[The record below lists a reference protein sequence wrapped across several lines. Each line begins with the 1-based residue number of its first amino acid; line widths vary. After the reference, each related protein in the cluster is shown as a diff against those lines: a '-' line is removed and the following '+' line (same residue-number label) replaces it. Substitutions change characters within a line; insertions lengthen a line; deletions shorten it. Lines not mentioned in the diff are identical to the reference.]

1 MNGVIQFLR
10 SLGPVKIA
18 SMAAVGIAL
27 IAFFFFITTRL
38 ASPNLSLLY
47 TDLDM
52 ADSTK
57 VVQKLD
63 ELGIPYRVSGDG
75 STILVPED
83 KVLEMRMAVAQEG
96 LVGGASVGY
105 EIFDRTDALGT
116 TSFVQ
121 NINHVRALEG
131 ELARTIRSIE
141 NITSAR
147 VHLVLP
153 QRQLFS
159 REERKPSASIAIK
172 TRGAQLRSSQIQA
185 IQNLAASAVP
195 ELEAERVSIIDH
207 KGVLLAKGSGEED
220 VNTYASN
227 LEEKRL
233 AHERRL
239 RDQIESL
246 LERTVGLGK
255 VRAEVSVEMDM
266 NRVTRNSE
274 SYDPDGQVVR
284 STVTVEERSSEVDST
299 KSEGVSIANNLPEAD
314 QAGDSEVA
322 SNTANSSRVEET
334 VNYEISKVVTTEI
347 HEAGEIER
355 LSVAVLVDGHY
366 TETDDGNV
374 VYEPRSEEELEQ
386 LNALVRSA
394 VGYDADRGDQVEVAN
409 LRFADVMGS
418 TPDPIEINIM
428 GFQKDDIF
436 RLAELFVLGLV
447 GVLVI
452 FLVLRPLVTKLVS
465 LPAPAREQV
474 AGGELPPGASHP
486 ALAGPE
492 DPAAALPAMST
503 NEDGTPRI
511 PTDDQG
517 RPLTARQIAEKPGGL
532 ETAIEVASVESR
544 VQGSALKKVGELI
557 ERHPDEAASVVR
569 GWLYGN

>member
-1 MNGVIQFLR
+1 
-10 SLGPVKIA
+10 
-18 SMAAVGIAL
+18 MAAVAMTL
-27 IAFFFFITTRL
+27 IAFFIFITTRL
-38 ASPNLSLLY
+38 TSPDFSLLY

-57 VVQKLD
+57 VVQKLND
-63 ELGIPYRVSGDG
+63 LGIPYRVSGDG
-75 STILVPED
+75 GTILVPGD

-131 ELARTIRSIE
+131 ELARTIRAIE
-141 NITSAR
+141 GIMSAR

-153 QRQLFS
+153 QRELFS
-159 REERKPSASIAIK
+159 RDERKPSASIAVK
-172 TRGAQLRSSQIQA
+172 TRGTELRSSQIRA
-185 IQNLAASAVP
+185 IQNLVASAVP
-195 ELEAERVSIIDH
+195 DLEAERVSIIDH
-207 KGVLLAKGSGEED
+207 KGVLLAKGAGEDE
-220 VNTYASN
+220 TGSYASN

-233 AHERRL
+233 SHERRL
-239 RDQIESL
+239 REQIESL

-255 VRAEVSVEMDM
+255 VRAEVAVSMDM

-284 STVTVEERSSEVDST
+284 STVTVEDRSSEVDNS
-299 KSEGVSIANNLPEAD
+299 KSDSVSVANNLPEAD
-314 QAGDSEVA
+314 QAEEGDILTNS
-322 SNTANSSRVEET
+322 SNNSRVEET
-334 VNYEISKVVTTEI
+334 VNYEITKTVTTEI

-355 LSVAVLVDGHY
+355 LSVAVLVDGIYEEGPNGETIY
-366 TETDDGNV
+366 T
-374 VYEPRSEEELEQ
+374 PRSEQELQ
-386 LNALVRSA
+386 KLTALVRSA
-394 VGYDADRGDQVEVAN
+394 IGYDANRGDQVEVAN

-418 TPDPIEINIM
+418 APEAIEINIM
-428 GFQKDDIF
+428 GFQKDDLL

-452 FLVLRPLVTKLVS
+452 FLVLRPLVTRIIEI
-465 LPAPAREQV
+465 PAGNTAT
-474 AGGELPPGASHP
+474 AGPGQLPPGQQHP
-486 ALAGPE
+486 ALTGP
-492 DPAAALPAMST
+492 DGVTGALPPAADPGM
-503 NEDGTPRI
+503 PQI
-511 PTDDQG
+511 PLDEAGQ
-517 RPLTARQIAEKPGGL
+517 PLSARQIAEKPGGL

-557 ERHPDEAASVVR
+557 ERHPDEASSVVR
-569 GWLYGN
+569 SWLYGS